1 MQGNRGSFVSLLIVL
16 AVTASPSL
24 AQQTGSESRPAD
36 PKGWYLLGRKEL
48 TRHEFEKA
56 RGSARTA
63 IELDPRY
70 ADAYRLLGEADRE
83 LEDYDGAYRAWLQAS
98 KLNPLEPQ
106 IPYYLGRLFYEA
118 NQFNESAAWL
128 REALRLSPGHF
139 AAMTYLGLNA
149 EAMGM
154 DDTAQKLYRPAIEES
169 KSQSQPFAL
178 AFLSLAKLVRKQGD
192 ESGALRILEE
202 GERRCP
208 EAHLLATLG
217 AVLASANQV
226 PRAKAVLRR
235 AIEMDPSIP
244 EAHYRLSLLL
254 NAEGSHEEARA
265 EMELFRK
272 TKAAE
277 PQNKVLAISKVTGTK

>member
-1 MQGNRGSFVSLLIVL
+1 MQSRKGLSAYLLVAL
-16 AVTASPSL
+16 AVIAFPSV
-24 AQQTGSESRPAD
+24 AQQTGNDNRPSD
-36 PKGWYLLGRKEL
+36 PQAWYWLGRKEL
-48 TRHEFEKA
+48 DRHEFEKA
-56 RGSARTA
+56 RRSAQTA
-63 IELDPRY
+63 IELDGQY
-70 ADAYRLLGEADRE
+70 ANGYRLLGEADRE
-83 LEDYDGAYRAWLQAS
+83 LDDYDGAYRAWLQAT
-98 KLNPLEPQ
+98 KLNPLDAQ

-149 EAMGM
+149 EALGM
-154 DDTAQKLYRPAIEES
+154 DATAERLYRPAIQES
-169 KSQSQPFAL
+169 KSQSQPFSL
-178 AFLSLAKLVRKQGD
+178 AFLSLAKLVRKQGN
-192 ESGALRILEE
+192 ESEALKILEE

-217 AVLASANQV
+217 TVLASSDQT
-226 PRAKAVLRR
+226 PRAKIVLRR

-254 NAEGSHEEARA
+254 NAEGSREEARA

-277 PQNKVLAISKVTGTK
+277 PQNKVLAISKVTGRE

>member
-1 MQGNRGSFVSLLIVL
+1 MQSNRGSSAYLLIVL
-16 AVTASPSL
+16 AMTALPSF

-36 PKGWYLLGRKEL
+36 PKGWYWLGRKEL
-48 TRHEFEKA
+48 NRHEFEKA
-56 RGSARTA
+56 KRSARTA
-63 IELDPRY
+63 IELDSKY

-98 KLNPLEPQ
+98 KLNPLDPQ

-128 REALRLSPGHF
+128 REALRLSPVHF

-149 EAMGM
+149 EALGM
-154 DDTAQKLYRPAIEES
+154 DDTAEKLYRPAIQES

-192 ESGALRILEE
+192 ESEALSILEE

-217 AVLASANQV
+217 AVLVSCKQI
-226 PRAKAVLRR
+226 PRAEVVLRR
-235 AIEMDPSIP
+235 AVEMDPSIP

-254 NAEGSHEEARA
+254 NARGSQEEART

>member
-1 MQGNRGSFVSLLIVL
+1 MQGQKGSSASLLIVL
-16 AVTASPSL
+16 AMTALPSL
-24 AQQTGSESRPAD
+24 AQQIGSDIRPVD
-36 PKGWYLLGRKEL
+36 PKGWYWLGRKEL
-48 TRHEFEKA
+48 NRHEFEKA
-56 RGSARTA
+56 RKSARAA
-63 IELDPRY
+63 IELDAQY

-98 KLNPLEPQ
+98 KLNPLDPQ
-106 IPYYLGRLFYEA
+106 VPYYLGRLFYEA

-154 DDTAQKLYRPAIEES
+154 DETAEKLYRPAIEES

-202 GERRCP
+202 GERQCP

-217 AVLASANQV
+217 AVLASANQIS
-226 PRAKAVLRR
+226 RAKVVLRR

-254 NAEGSHEEARA
+254 NAEGSREEART

-277 PQNKVLAISKVTGTK
+277 PQNKVLAISKVTATK